1 MTGQAN
7 RVSPQRLTRWL
18 LVLFLVG
25 LCSRG
30 YGFYNQTLKS
40 DPGVWTSVLNGT
52 ADAPEQYRVGVVFAA
67 NWMTHL
73 LPLRLSQA
81 FGILDL
87 LGSVVAVLL
96 LYSLLLRSREYRH
109 ALVALQWFGSAAF
122 VALVFYLLD
131 WSDWYRR
138 VSTLPTACL
147 VALMV
152 WLWTPPPEG
161 AAPRSRWLTAVGF
174 FTVAIAQAY
183 VRADVAL
190 LVCLGI
196 LIAGLLPIGSR
207 LSLPRGIAIP
217 LSLVTAAAVL
227 AVQIYLMRARYPH
240 ATYGGVPVFMLA
252 HDYWRVTDW
261 ASCLIF
267 LAPFLWTLTQAM
279 RQRWA
284 GDGAGAAFLIAATG
298 YACLWITFG
307 RLDEVRIFLP
317 FALALTPLIVE
328 TLLRRLAAIPG
339 NIKLSK

>member
-7 RVSPQRLTRWL
+7 RASPQRLTRWL

-40 DPGVWTSVLNGT
+40 DPSPWTTVLNGT
-52 ADAPEQYRVGVVFAA
+52 ADAPEQYRIGVVFVA

-87 LGSVVAVLL
+87 LGSVVAVLV
-96 LYSLLLRSREYRH
+96 LYSLVLHSRVYRQ
-109 ALVALQWFGSAAF
+109 ASLPLQGFGSAAF
-122 VALVFYLLD
+122 AALAFYLLD

-138 VSTLPTACL
+138 VTTLPTACL
-147 VALMV
+147 VALML

-161 AAPRSRWLTAVGF
+161 AAPRPRWLSALGF
-174 FTVAIAQAY
+174 LLLAIAQAF

-190 LVCLGI
+190 LVCVGVFL
-196 LIAGLLPIGSR
+196 ACVRPVRSQQQ
-207 LSLPRGIAIP
+207 LSLPRGLAV
-217 LSLVTAAAVL
+217 LVSVVTAAAVL
-227 AVQIYLMRARYPH
+227 AVQIYLMRVRYPH

-267 LAPFLWTLTQAM
+267 LAPFLWTLAQAI
-279 RQRWA
+279 RRHWA
-284 GDGAGAAFLIAATG
+284 GEGADAAFLIAAAG
-298 YACLWITFG
+298 YACLWVSLG

-317 FALALTPLIVE
+317 FALAVTPLTVQF
-328 TLLRRLAAIPG
+328 LMRRLEDLPPTPA
-339 NIKLSK
+339 